1 MENNSYIVKDG
12 VYWKGVLKGVKKHN
26 DKFQPIYEAFT
37 NALESIALRPSENMN
52 TGKVVVSFNYASDM
66 LSDTSRLISISVEDN
81 GVGFDDTNFTRL
93 LRYKDTTKGYN
104 NRGSGR
110 LQYLHYF
117 ETTQVNSAY
126 KDGDE
131 LKEISFKMS
140 KSTPF
145 LTANSIVYF
154 QEIKDLESGTTGTKV
169 EMINPI
175 ENKDQNIY
183 RQLTLE
189 DFKAK
194 ILSRYMLLF
203 CVYREEFP
211 QIIFRRIKDDAHV
224 IDELTIEAGEIPQI
238 DNETTFHVRYSLMS
252 EDFKRIDKQDETETF
267 NIKAFKI
274 GVRQLEKNEIKLT
287 SKNEVVE
294 GTNFKLSGLSQEDH
308 IDGNRFLFLVS
319 SNFID
324 ELDEDA
330 RGDFELLNKT
340 DFKKRA
346 KEIGSSEPSILID
359 DIEEGAN
366 TAILSIYEEIRAK
379 EEEHEEHIEELKQM
393 FLLNDETVQSLKF
406 SINDTE
412 EKILEKVYQADAK
425 LVADRDANLKQQ
437 IEKIDELDPRDA
449 DYQERLNEQ
458 VSEFVKTIPLQ
469 NRTALTQYVARREL
483 VLRLFERILL
493 QIRQGE
499 SGIDESVFHNLIFQ
513 QHSRD
518 SYNSDLWLLNEEF
531 IYFKGSSEE
540 MLANVQIDG
549 VKVFRDE
556 FNDAEQEYIRS
567 LGENRLWKR
576 PDVLLFPEEGK
587 CIIIEFKSHDVNL
600 ADNLAQINKYAGL
613 IHNFCTDE
621 IQINTFYGYLVGEAI
636 NPTEVRQI
644 DPNYVRNYK
653 FNFLFRPNFPVLG
666 ELSSRPDGSLY
677 TEVIQYSVLLERAI
691 MRNKVFIEKLKQKI
705 DSTSESIELEEVT
718 VAED

>member
-1 MENNSYIVKDG
+1 M
-12 VYWKGVLKGVKKHN
+12 
-26 DKFQPIYEAFT
+26 
-37 NALESIALRPSENMN
+37 
-52 TGKVVVSFNYASDM
+52 
-66 LSDTSRLISISVEDN
+66 
-81 GVGFDDTNFTRL
+81 
-93 LRYKDTTKGYN
+93 
-104 NRGSGR
+104 
-110 LQYLHYF
+110 HYF

-183 RQLTLE
+183 RQLSLE
-189 DFKAK
+189 DFQAK

-294 GTNFKLSGLSQEDH
+294 GTNFKLSGLSHEDH

-366 TAILSIYEEIRAK
+366 TAILSLYEEIRAK

-406 SINDTE
+406 SNKRHRRGKYLKRCI
-412 EKILEKVYQADAK
+412 K
-425 LVADRDANLKQQ
+425 LMRNLWQ
-437 IEKIDELDPRDA
+437 IE
-449 DYQERLNEQ
+449 
-458 VSEFVKTIPLQ
+458 
-469 NRTALTQYVARREL
+469 TQ
-483 VLRLFERILL
+483 I
-493 QIRQGE
+493 
-499 SGIDESVFHNLIFQ
+499 
-513 QHSRD
+513 
-518 SYNSDLWLLNEEF
+518 
-531 IYFKGSSEE
+531 
-540 MLANVQIDG
+540 
-549 VKVFRDE
+549 
-556 FNDAEQEYIRS
+556 
-567 LGENRLWKR
+567 
-576 PDVLLFPEEGK
+576 
-587 CIIIEFKSHDVNL
+587 
-600 ADNLAQINKYAGL
+600 
-613 IHNFCTDE
+613 
-621 IQINTFYGYLVGEAI
+621 
-636 NPTEVRQI
+636 
-644 DPNYVRNYK
+644 
-653 FNFLFRPNFPVLG
+653 
-666 ELSSRPDGSLY
+666 
-677 TEVIQYSVLLERAI
+677 
-691 MRNKVFIEKLKQKI
+691 
-705 DSTSESIELEEVT
+705 
-718 VAED
+718 